1 MSEPAAFIRAHTTP
15 MPVPSL
21 PDLSLYQAA
30 EVTSL
35 WEMTEAQL
43 VQNGLPPPFWA
54 FPWAGGQA
62 LGLWLRQ
69 NPHVVEGKRVLDLA
83 CGSGLV
89 GIVAAKLGAAQV
101 IANDIDPFA
110 GAAVEL
116 NSALNGVDLIYD
128 GTDRLAEG
136 PPAVDV
142 ILAGDICYEKS
153 MTAAML
159 TFLRKGR
166 AQSIAVY
173 VGDPHRSYFPGD
185 GLARLS
191 TFDIHTDTQIEDRA
205 VKPAS
210 VWSLI

>member
-15 MPVPSL
+15 LPVPSL

-35 WEMTEAQL
+35 WEMTEAEL
-43 VQNGLPPPFWA
+43 LQNGLAPPFWA

-69 NPHVVEGKRVLDLA
+69 NPHVVKGKRVLDLA

-110 GAAVEL
+110 GAAVAL
-116 NSALNGVDLIYD
+116 NAALNGVNVTFD
-128 GTDRLAEG
+128 GADRLAEA

-159 TFLRKGR
+159 TFLRKSR
-166 AQSIAVY
+166 ALGIAVY
-173 VGDPHRSYFPGD
+173 VGDPHRSYFPGE
-185 GLARLS
+185 GLARLA

>member
-15 MPVPSL
+15 LPVPSL

-35 WEMTEAQL
+35 WEMTEAEL
-43 VQNGLPPPFWA
+43 LQNGLAPPFWA

-69 NPHVVEGKRVLDLA
+69 NPHVVKGKRVLDLA

-110 GAAVEL
+110 GAAVAL
-116 NSALNGVDLIYD
+116 NAALNGVDLIYD
-128 GTDRLAEG
+128 GTDRLAEA

-159 TFLRKGR
+159 TFLGKSR
-166 AQSIAVY
+166 AQGIAVY
-173 VGDPHRSYFPGD
+173 VGDPHRSYFPGE
-185 GLARLS
+185 GLARLA
-191 TFDIHTDTQIEDRA
+191 TFDIHTDIQIEDRA